1 MNYTESLKNILKHI
15 PLANI
20 TISDIHKDVLIL
32 KTACEKAEKYDK
44 KEKGTQRSA
53 KGQLNGVQIKSVI
66 LDEVK
71 IL

>member
-1 MNYTESLKNILKHI
+1 MNYIDSLKNILKNI

-44 KEKGTQRSA
+44 KEKETQKPA
-53 KGQLNGVQIKSVI
+53 KGQLNGVQIQSLI
-66 LDEVK
+66 LDEVEN
-71 IL
+71 L